1 MARNPRPDPLSWDKI
16 QLAERRGDFA
26 WTLSRVAWD
35 LFITLSFRDPVP
47 RPAICYGMAYRFFRA
62 AGEVTAVPYNRLLIA
77 LRGELGE
84 INGRFHF
91 HALLGGTATRNA
103 ITLSH
108 QLERQWRIISGNAI
122 PQVRPYD
129 RTLAGAEYVAKCLGA
144 NRYELGKYNLADEVT
159 LSHSVLA
166 VIRAMD
172 AKGRRRRDE
181 LMRRNGQVMKASGHN
196 G

>member
-1 MARNPRPDPLSWDKI
+1 MAHNPRPDPLSWDKI
-16 QLAERRGDFA
+16 RLAERRGDFA

-47 RPAICYGMAYRFFRA
+47 RPAVCHGMAYRFFRA
-62 AGEVTAVPYNRLLIA
+62 AGGICAVPYNRLLIA

-91 HALLGGTATRNA
+91 HALLGGTTARNT

-108 QLERQWRIISGNAI
+108 QLERQWRMISGNAI

-129 RTLAGAEYVAKCLGA
+129 RTLAGADYVCKCLGA

-172 AKGRRRRDE
+172 AKGDRRRDE
-181 LMRRNGQVMKASGHN
+181 LTRKNGQVMKASGPN

>member
-1 MARNPRPDPLSWDKI
+1 M
-16 QLAERRGDFA
+16 
-26 WTLSRVAWD
+26 
-35 LFITLSFRDPVP
+35 P
-47 RPAICYGMAYRFFRA
+47 RPAICYGMAYRLFRA
-62 AGEVTAVPYNRLLIA
+62 VSEITGVPYNRLLIA

-84 INGRFHF
+84 LKGRFHF
-91 HALLGGTATRNA
+91 HALVGGTTARNL

-129 RTLAGAEYVAKCLGA
+129 RTLAGADYVCKCLGA
-144 NRYELGKYNLADEVT
+144 NRFELSKYNLADEVT

-172 AKGRRRRDE
+172 AKGDRRHGE
-181 LMRRNGQVMKASGHN
+181 LTRKNGQVMKAAGDNGQGVPGASNLCDETASSGS
-196 G
+196 GMVA